1 MWEQLD
7 LHLQKNL
14 DTDFTLFTEIN
25 SKCIT
30 DLNVKCKTI
39 KILENLD
46 DPVFGN
52 DFFDSTSK
60 AWSMKK
66 ITDKLGFVKTNF
78 ILCKRHNQEN
88 DKTSQRLGENMCKKY
103 TK

>member
-1 MWEQLD
+1 MVWEQLD

-39 KILENLD
+39 KKKKSLEDNWEK
-46 DPVFGN
+46 N
-52 DFFDSTSK
+52 
-60 AWSMKK
+60 
-66 ITDKLGFVKTNF
+66 
-78 ILCKRHNQEN
+78 
-88 DKTSQRLGENMCKKY
+88 
-103 TK
+103 